1 MNPSIHRGR
10 SVREP
15 RQATKEILT
24 PGRFV
29 LLVFGCALLLVWILY
44 SPAIQAP
51 FVFDDVGLPF
61 HRTIR
66 EEPLSAW
73 VTGVRPVLM
82 ASYWLNRTLWGDSP
96 VSYHVVNLFIHALNT
111 TLVFLVLRRLLT
123 RAAWA
128 EPQITRAAII
138 GTAIFLIHPLQTESV
153 SYVAGRSESLAAL
166 FMLLAY
172 TLFLYR
178 RGESISWL
186 ESIGVLLLFAIGV
199 KTKENGAGLTALLIL
214 TDLFWPKPFSF
225 EGIRKNW
232 KLYALMVPGAAL
244 AVFTVLPLLMT
255 APTAGFSLRTFTWY
269 QYAFTEARAIFTYI
283 RFALWPAPLSIDHDF
298 AVSHTVWEHGA
309 VIWMILLVLVVAGC
323 IRWRRQYPL
332 ASFGTLFFLLALAPT
347 SSIIP
352 IADPLVERRMYL
364 PLVGLI
370 LIGCELSRHI
380 RLSAAASTA
389 MATLAALL
397 LTVFCYARN
406 QEWSHPEELMAVAAQ
421 QSTHNLRPYINL
433 TETLVHEHHC
443 EPAIPYLQRAD
454 QLFPKSYDLEVAWGW
469 ALECTGRYDESLTH
483 LREAA
488 RMIPNSRAYEWVGLL
503 YGEMHRTDEAGVALH
518 KAVEL
523 DPSSVSAHEALA
535 LWYESIHDYAAA
547 EGEHAKSVALDPDD
561 RNASA
566 AFDRV
571 HELQAQPEDR

>member
-1 MNPSIHRGR
+1 MNPSSQKAR
-10 SVREP
+10 SVR
-15 RQATKEILT
+15 RQPPERALLATRL
-24 PGRFV
+24 V
-29 LLVFGCALLLVWILY
+29 LLVFAGALVLVSILY
-44 SPAIQAP
+44 SPAIHAP

-66 EEPLSAW
+66 EEPLSGW
-73 VTGVRPVLM
+73 VRGVRPVLM

-96 VSYHVVNLFIHALNT
+96 LSYHVFNLFVHALNA
-111 TLVFLVLRRLLT
+111 TLVFLVVRRLLT
-123 RAAWA
+123 RAGWV
-128 EPQITRAAII
+128 EPKIMRAAMI
-138 GTAIFLIHPLQTESV
+138 GAALFLIHPLQTESV

-172 TLFLYR
+172 TLFLYH

-186 ESIGVLLLFAIGV
+186 ESIGVLFLFGISV
-199 KTKENGAGLTALLIL
+199 KTKENGAGLAGLLVL
-214 TDLFWPKPFSF
+214 TDLFWPKPFSID
-225 EGIRKNW
+225 GLRKNW
-232 KLYALMVPGAAL
+232 RLYALMIPGAAL
-244 AVFTVLPLLMT
+244 AAWSVVPLLMT

-283 RFALWPAPLSIDHDF
+283 RLALWPAPLSIDHDF
-298 AVSHTVWEHGA
+298 AVSHTIWEHGA
-309 VIWMILLVLVVAGC
+309 IVWMVLIALVIAACV
-323 IRWRRQYPL
+323 RWRREFPL
-332 ASFGTLFFLLALAPT
+332 ASFGALFFLVALAPT

-364 PLVGLI
+364 PLLGLI
-370 LIGCELSRHI
+370 LVGCELSRHI

-389 MATLAALL
+389 VATLAALMF
-397 LTVFCYARN
+397 TGFCYARN

-469 ALECTGRYDESLTH
+469 TLECMGRYDEALAH
-483 LREAA
+483 LQEAA
-488 RMIPNSRAYEWVGLL
+488 RIATNSRAYEWIGLL
-503 YGEMHRTDEAGVALH
+503 YGEMHRSEEAGVALH

-523 DPSSVSAHEALA
+523 DPNSVSAHEALG
-535 LWYESIHDYAAA
+535 LWYESIHDFAAA
-547 EGEHAKSVALDPDD
+547 ETEHAKSVVLDPNDQ
-561 RNASA
+561 NAQA
-566 AFDRV
+566 ALEHVR
-571 HELQAQPEDR
+571 ELRAPAAGR